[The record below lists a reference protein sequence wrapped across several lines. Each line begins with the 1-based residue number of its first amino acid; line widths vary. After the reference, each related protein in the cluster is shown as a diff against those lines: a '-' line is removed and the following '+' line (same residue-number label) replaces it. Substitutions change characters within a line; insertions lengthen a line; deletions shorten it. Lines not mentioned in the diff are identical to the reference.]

1 MIEFFLTFCFFVMIT
16 ACFAEWYK
24 KRLRGYVDSEGKIKT
39 KASRWEVRGIT
50 FAFSAVMAVCL
61 TISNSLGMGLLA
73 IIPYTFGIW
82 LMQYFVSM
90 KMIKIF
96 INNLVENMSGD

>member
-24 KRLRGYVDSEGKIKT
+24 KRLRGYLAEDSRIKT
-39 KASRWEVRGIT
+39 KASRFEIWVVT
-50 FAFSAVMAVCL
+50 FIFSIIMAVCL
-61 TISNSLGMGLLA
+61 MLSNSLGMGIVA
-73 IIPYTFGIW
+73 VIPYTFAIW

-90 KMIKIF
+90 KMVKAF
-96 INNLVENMSGD
+96 IDSLIRGMSGD